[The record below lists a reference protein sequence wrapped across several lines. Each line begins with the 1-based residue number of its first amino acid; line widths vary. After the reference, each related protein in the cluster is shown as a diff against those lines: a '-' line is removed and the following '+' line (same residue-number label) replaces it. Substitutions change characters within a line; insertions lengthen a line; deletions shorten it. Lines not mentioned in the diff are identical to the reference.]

1 MELATIITIFQQQ
14 SLCHA
19 MTLVNLSLKVS
30 VLENGADIVSFKEIF
45 VALEIGNR
53 LLLETAR

>member
-1 MELATIITIFQQQ
+1 
-14 SLCHA
+14 

-30 VLENGADIVSFKEIF
+30 VLENGVDIVSFKAIF

-53 LLLETAR
+53 LLLETARYDKAQ